1 MVGSHYLACNQGK
14 MTGKGNVK
22 VGLMG
27 LAVAIG
33 VLTWMYTEQ
42 LASQL
47 SKEEQ
52 RRVDLWAQ
60 AVEQVTQS
68 DPGTD
73 LTLATSILE
82 MNQSIPLILTD
93 DQDQVIS
100 TRNLAVSDSTT
111 SRQQA
116 RLEVMKAYADAIPL
130 EVLPGV
136 NQYIYQDESL
146 HLKRLRLYPKLLLGI
161 IFCYVAL
168 AYAAFSWAR
177 KAEQDRV
184 WTGLARETAHQLGT
198 PLSALYGWIE
208 LLEQK
213 GYSAEALSEIRKD
226 LNRLQTVADR
236 FSKIGAE
243 DAREPGN
250 IKDVIEGMT
259 SYVAKRLPKSVKLD
273 IQCENNLPD
282 IAMQPVLLSW
292 VLENIIRNGV
302 DALEGESGE
311 VKLACARLGD
321 HLVIDITDNGKGM
334 SSSLRRRVFEPG
346 FTTKTRGWGLG
357 LSLAK
362 RIVERSHGGKLSV
375 IASSPGSGSTFRIE
389 LPLT

>member
-1 MVGSHYLACNQGK
+1 

-93 DQDQVIS
+93 DQDRVIS
-100 TRNLAVSDSTT
+100 TRNLAISDSTT

-146 HLKRLRLYPKLLLGI
+146 HLKRLRLYPKLFVRDYFLLCSLSLCSLFPGKK
-161 IFCYVAL
+161 
-168 AYAAFSWAR
+168 SR
-177 KAEQDRV
+177 TGQGMDRSCSRNRPP
-184 WTGLARETAHQLGT
+184 TRH
-198 PLSALYGWIE
+198 PLVSAL
-208 LLEQK
+208 
-213 GYSAEALSEIRKD
+213 
-226 LNRLQTVADR
+226 RLD
-236 FSKIGAE
+236 
-243 DAREPGN
+243 
-250 IKDVIEGMT
+250 
-259 SYVAKRLPKSVKLD
+259 
-273 IQCENNLPD
+273 
-282 IAMQPVLLSW
+282 
-292 VLENIIRNGV
+292 
-302 DALEGESGE
+302 
-311 VKLACARLGD
+311 
-321 HLVIDITDNGKGM
+321 
-334 SSSLRRRVFEPG
+334 
-346 FTTKTRGWGLG
+346 
-357 LSLAK
+357 
-362 RIVERSHGGKLSV
+362 
-375 IASSPGSGSTFRIE
+375 
-389 LPLT
+389 

>member
-1 MVGSHYLACNQGK
+1 

-33 VLTWMYTEQ
+33 VLTWIYTEQ

-60 AVEQVTQS
+60 SVEQITQS

-100 TRNLAVSDSTT
+100 TRNLAISDSTT

-146 HLKRLRLYPKLLLGI
+146 HLKRLRLYPKLLLAI

-168 AYAAFSWAR
+168 AYAAFSRAR

-213 GYSAEALSEIRKD
+213 GHSAEALSEIRKD
-226 LNRLQTVADR
+226 VNRLQTVADR

-311 VKLACARLGD
+311 VKLACVRLGD

-375 IASSPGSGSTFRIE
+375 IASSPSLGSTFRIE

>member
-1 MVGSHYLACNQGK
+1 

-100 TRNLAVSDSTT
+100 TRNLAISDSTT

-168 AYAAFSWAR
+168 AYAAFSRAR

>member
-1 MVGSHYLACNQGK
+1 

-100 TRNLAVSDSTT
+100 TRNLAISDSTT

-168 AYAAFSWAR
+168 AYAAFSRAR

-213 GYSAEALSEIRKD
+213 GYSAAAMSEIRKD

-311 VKLACARLGD
+311 VKLACVRLGN

>member
-1 MVGSHYLACNQGK
+1 

-93 DQDQVIS
+93 DQDRVIS
-100 TRNLAVSDSTT
+100 TRNLAISDSTT

-136 NQYIYQDESL
+136 NQYLYQDESL

-168 AYAAFSWAR
+168 AYAAFSRAR

-213 GYSAEALSEIRKD
+213 GYSAAAMSEIRKD
-226 LNRLQTVADR
+226 VNRLQTVADR

-311 VKLACARLGD
+311 VKLACVRLGN

-375 IASSPGSGSTFRIE
+375 IASSPSSGSTFRIE

>member
-1 MVGSHYLACNQGK
+1 

-33 VLTWMYTEQ
+33 VLTWIYTEQ

-60 AVEQVTQS
+60 SVEQITQS

-100 TRNLAVSDSTT
+100 TRNLAISDSTT

-130 EVLPGV
+130 QVLPGV

-146 HLKRLRLYPKLLLGI
+146 HLKRLRLYPKLLLAI

-168 AYAAFSWAR
+168 AYAAFSRAR

-213 GYSAEALSEIRKD
+213 GHSAEALSEIRKD
-226 LNRLQTVADR
+226 VNRLQTVADR

-311 VKLACARLGD
+311 VKLACVRLGD

-375 IASSPGSGSTFRIE
+375 IASSPSLGSTFRIE

>member
-1 MVGSHYLACNQGK
+1 

-42 LASQL
+42 LASEL

-60 AVEQVTQS
+60 SVEHITQS

-100 TRNLAVSDSTT
+100 TRNLAINDSTA

-116 RLEVMKAYADAIPL
+116 RLEVMKAYAEAIPI
-130 EVLPGV
+130 EVMPGV
-136 NQYIYQDESL
+136 TQYIYQDEST

-161 IFCYVAL
+161 IFCYVSL
-168 AYAAFSWAR
+168 AYAAFSRER

-198 PLSALYGWIE
+198 PLSALFGWIE
-208 LLEQK
+208 LLEQE
-213 GYSAEALSEIRKD
+213 GHSTEALSEIRKD
-226 LNRLQTVADR
+226 VNRLQTVADR

-259 SYVAKRLPKSVKLD
+259 SYVARRLPKSVKLD

-302 DALEGESGE
+302 DALEGEAGE
-311 VKLACARLGD
+311 IRLACVRLGD

-334 SSSLRRRVFEPG
+334 NSSLRRRVFDPG

-375 IASSPGSGSTFRIE
+375 IASSLGSGSTFRIE
-389 LPLT
+389 LPMA

>member
-1 MVGSHYLACNQGK
+1 

-93 DQDQVIS
+93 DQDRVIS
-100 TRNLAVSDSTT
+100 TRNLAISDSTT

-168 AYAAFSWAR
+168 AYAAFSRAR

-213 GYSAEALSEIRKD
+213 GYSATAMSEIRKD
-226 LNRLQTVADR
+226 VNRLQTVADR

-311 VKLACARLGD
+311 VKLACVRLGN

-375 IASSPGSGSTFRIE
+375 IASSPSLGSTFRIE

>member
-1 MVGSHYLACNQGK
+1 

-93 DQDQVIS
+93 DQDRVIS
-100 TRNLAVSDSTT
+100 TRNLAISDSTT

-168 AYAAFSWAR
+168 AYAAFSRAR

-213 GYSAEALSEIRKD
+213 GYSAAAMSEIRKD
-226 LNRLQTVADR
+226 VNRLQTVADR

-311 VKLACARLGD
+311 VKLACVRLGN

-375 IASSPGSGSTFRIE
+375 IVSSPSSGSTFRIE

>member
-1 MVGSHYLACNQGK
+1 

-93 DQDQVIS
+93 DQDRVIS
-100 TRNLAVSDSTT
+100 TRNLAISDSTT

-168 AYAAFSWAR
+168 AYAAFSRAR

-213 GYSAEALSEIRKD
+213 GYSAAAMSEIRKD
-226 LNRLQTVADR
+226 VNRLQTVADR

-259 SYVAKRLPKSVKLD
+259 SYVAKRLP
-273 IQCENNLPD
+273 
-282 IAMQPVLLSW
+282 
-292 VLENIIRNGV
+292 
-302 DALEGESGE
+302 
-311 VKLACARLGD
+311 
-321 HLVIDITDNGKGM
+321 
-334 SSSLRRRVFEPG
+334 
-346 FTTKTRGWGLG
+346 
-357 LSLAK
+357 
-362 RIVERSHGGKLSV
+362 
-375 IASSPGSGSTFRIE
+375 
-389 LPLT
+389 

>member
-1 MVGSHYLACNQGK
+1 

-93 DQDQVIS
+93 DQDRVIS
-100 TRNLAVSDSTT
+100 TRNLAISDSTT

-168 AYAAFSWAR
+168 AYAAFSRAR

-213 GYSAEALSEIRKD
+213 GYSAAAMSEIRKD
-226 LNRLQTVADR
+226 VNRLQTVADR

-311 VKLACARLGD
+311 VKLACVRLGN

-375 IASSPGSGSTFRIE
+375 IASSPSSGSTFRIE

>member
-1 MVGSHYLACNQGK
+1 

-168 AYAAFSWAR
+168 AYAAFSRAR

-213 GYSAEALSEIRKD
+213 GYSAAAMSEIRKD
-226 LNRLQTVADR
+226 VNRLQTVADR

-311 VKLACARLGD
+311 VKLACVRLGN

-375 IASSPGSGSTFRIE
+375 IASSPSSGSTFRIE

>member
-1 MVGSHYLACNQGK
+1 

-93 DQDQVIS
+93 DQDRVIS
-100 TRNLAVSDSTT
+100 TRNLAISDSTT

-168 AYAAFSWAR
+168 AYAAFSRAR

>member
-1 MVGSHYLACNQGK
+1 

-93 DQDQVIS
+93 DQDRVIS
-100 TRNLAVSDSTT
+100 TRNLAISDSTT

-168 AYAAFSWAR
+168 AYAAFSRAR

-213 GYSAEALSEIRKD
+213 GYSAAAMSEIRKD
-226 LNRLQTVADR
+226 VNRLQTVADR

-282 IAMQPVLLSW
+282 IAMQPLLLSW

-311 VKLACARLGD
+311 VKLACVRLGN

-375 IASSPGSGSTFRIE
+375 IVSSPSSGSTFRIE

>member
-1 MVGSHYLACNQGK
+1 

-93 DQDQVIS
+93 DQDRVIS
-100 TRNLAVSDSTT
+100 TRNLAISDSTT

-168 AYAAFSWAR
+168 AYAAFSRAR

-213 GYSAEALSEIRKD
+213 GYSAAAMSEIRKD
-226 LNRLQTVADR
+226 VNRLQTVADR

-311 VKLACARLGD
+311 VKLACVRLGN

>member
-1 MVGSHYLACNQGK
+1 

-93 DQDQVIS
+93 DQDRVIS
-100 TRNLAVSDSTT
+100 TRNLAISDSTT

-168 AYAAFSWAR
+168 AYAAFSRAR

-213 GYSAEALSEIRKD
+213 GYSAAAMSEIRKD
-226 LNRLQTVADR
+226 VNRLQTVADR

-311 VKLACARLGD
+311 VKLACVRLGNY
-321 HLVIDITDNGKGM
+321 LVIDITDNGKGM

-375 IASSPGSGSTFRIE
+375 IASSPSSGSTFRIE

>member
-1 MVGSHYLACNQGK
+1 

-168 AYAAFSWAR
+168 AYAAFSRAR

-208 LLEQK
+208 LLDQK

-375 IASSPGSGSTFRIE
+375 IASSPSLGSTFRIE

>member
-1 MVGSHYLACNQGK
+1 HYLACNQGK

-93 DQDQVIS
+93 DQDRVIS
-100 TRNLAVSDSTT
+100 TRNLAISDSTT

-168 AYAAFSWAR
+168 AYAAFSRAR

-213 GYSAEALSEIRKD
+213 GYSAAAMSEIRKD
-226 LNRLQTVADR
+226 VNRLQTVADR

-311 VKLACARLGD
+311 VKLACVRLGN

-389 LPLT
+389 LPLI

>member
-1 MVGSHYLACNQGK
+1 

-93 DQDQVIS
+93 DQDRVIS
-100 TRNLAVSDSTT
+100 TRNLAISDSTT

-168 AYAAFSWAR
+168 AYAAFSRAR

-213 GYSAEALSEIRKD
+213 GYSAAAMSEIRKD
-226 LNRLQTVADR
+226 VNRLQTVADR

-311 VKLACARLGD
+311 VKLACVRLGNY
-321 HLVIDITDNGKGM
+321 LVIDITDNGKGM

>member
-1 MVGSHYLACNQGK
+1 

-93 DQDQVIS
+93 DQDRVIS
-100 TRNLAVSDSTT
+100 TRNLAISDSTT

-168 AYAAFSWAR
+168 AYAAFSRAR

-213 GYSAEALSEIRKD
+213 GYSAAAMSEIRKD
-226 LNRLQTVADR
+226 VNRLQTVADR

-259 SYVAKRLPKSVKLD
+259 SYLAKRLPKSVKLD

-311 VKLACARLGD
+311 VKLACVRLGN

-375 IASSPGSGSTFRIE
+375 IVSSPSSGSTFRIE

>member
-1 MVGSHYLACNQGK
+1 

-93 DQDQVIS
+93 DQDRVIS
-100 TRNLAVSDSTT
+100 TRNLAISDSTT

-168 AYAAFSWAR
+168 AYAAFSRAR

-213 GYSAEALSEIRKD
+213 GYSAAAMSEIRKD
-226 LNRLQTVADR
+226 VNRLQTVADR

-311 VKLACARLGD
+311 VKLACVRLGN

-375 IASSPGSGSTFRIE
+375 IASSPSLGSTFRIE

>member
-1 MVGSHYLACNQGK
+1 

-93 DQDQVIS
+93 DQDRVIS
-100 TRNLAVSDSTT
+100 TRNLAISDSTT

-168 AYAAFSWAR
+168 AYAAFSRAR

-213 GYSAEALSEIRKD
+213 GYSAAAMSEIRKD
-226 LNRLQTVADR
+226 VNRLQTVADR

-311 VKLACARLGD
+311 VKLACVRLGN

-362 RIVERSHGGKLSV
+362 RIVERTHGGKLSV
-375 IASSPGSGSTFRIE
+375 IASSPSSGSTFRIE

>member
-1 MVGSHYLACNQGK
+1 

-168 AYAAFSWAR
+168 AYAAFSRAR

>member
-1 MVGSHYLACNQGK
+1 

-93 DQDQVIS
+93 DQDRVIS
-100 TRNLAVSDSTT
+100 TRNLAISDSTT

-168 AYAAFSWAR
+168 AYAAFSRAR

-213 GYSAEALSEIRKD
+213 GYSAAAMSEIRKD
-226 LNRLQTVADR
+226 VNRLQTVADR

-311 VKLACARLGD
+311 VKLACVRLGN

-334 SSSLRRRVFEPG
+334 SSSLRRRVFAPG

-375 IASSPGSGSTFRIE
+375 IASSPSSGSTFRIE

>member
-1 MVGSHYLACNQGK
+1 

-93 DQDQVIS
+93 DQDRVIS
-100 TRNLAVSDSTT
+100 TRNLAISDSTT

-168 AYAAFSWAR
+168 AYAAFSRAR

-213 GYSAEALSEIRKD
+213 GYSAAAMSEIRKD
-226 LNRLQTVADR
+226 VNRLQTVADR

-282 IAMQPVLLSW
+282 IAMQPVLLRW

-311 VKLACARLGD
+311 VKLACVRLGN

-375 IASSPGSGSTFRIE
+375 IVSSPSSGSTFRIE

>member
-1 MVGSHYLACNQGK
+1 

-168 AYAAFSWAR
+168 AYAAFSRAR

-208 LLEQK
+208 LLDQK

-311 VKLACARLGD
+311 VKLACVRLGN

-375 IASSPGSGSTFRIE
+375 IASSPSSGSTFRIE

>member
-1 MVGSHYLACNQGK
+1 

-93 DQDQVIS
+93 DQDRVIS
-100 TRNLAVSDSTT
+100 TRNLAISDSTT

-136 NQYIYQDESL
+136 NQYFYQDESL

-168 AYAAFSWAR
+168 AYAAFSRAR

-213 GYSAEALSEIRKD
+213 GYSAAAMSEIRKD
-226 LNRLQTVADR
+226 VNRLQTVADR

-311 VKLACARLGD
+311 VKLACVRLGN

-375 IASSPGSGSTFRIE
+375 IVSSPSSGSTFRIE

>member
-1 MVGSHYLACNQGK
+1 

-93 DQDQVIS
+93 DQDRVIS
-100 TRNLAVSDSTT
+100 TRNLAISDSTT

-168 AYAAFSWAR
+168 AYAAFSRAR

-213 GYSAEALSEIRKD
+213 GYSAAAMSEIRKD
-226 LNRLQTVADR
+226 VNRLQTVADR

-375 IASSPGSGSTFRIE
+375 IASSPSSGSTFRIE

>member
-1 MVGSHYLACNQGK
+1 

-168 AYAAFSWAR
+168 AYAAFSRAR

-375 IASSPGSGSTFRIE
+375 IVSSPSSGSTFRIE

>member
-1 MVGSHYLACNQGK
+1 

-73 LTLATSILE
+73 LTLTTSILE

-93 DQDQVIS
+93 DQDRVIS
-100 TRNLAVSDSTT
+100 TRNLAISDSTT

-168 AYAAFSWAR
+168 AYAAFSRAR

-213 GYSAEALSEIRKD
+213 GYSAAAMSEIRKD
-226 LNRLQTVADR
+226 VNRLQTVADR

-311 VKLACARLGD
+311 VKLACVRLGN

-375 IASSPGSGSTFRIE
+375 IVSSPSSGSTFRIE

>member
-1 MVGSHYLACNQGK
+1 

-33 VLTWMYTEQ
+33 VLTWIYTEQ

-60 AVEQVTQS
+60 SVEQITQS

-100 TRNLAVSDSTT
+100 TRNLAISDSTT

-146 HLKRLRLYPKLLLGI
+146 HLKRLRLYPKLLLAI

-168 AYAAFSWAR
+168 AYAAFSRAR

-213 GYSAEALSEIRKD
+213 GHSAEALSEIRKD
-226 LNRLQTVADR
+226 VNRLQTVADR

-311 VKLACARLGD
+311 VKLACVRLGD

-375 IASSPGSGSTFRIE
+375 TASSPSSGSTFRIE

>member
-1 MVGSHYLACNQGK
+1 

-168 AYAAFSWAR
+168 AYAAFSRAR

-389 LPLT
+389 LALT